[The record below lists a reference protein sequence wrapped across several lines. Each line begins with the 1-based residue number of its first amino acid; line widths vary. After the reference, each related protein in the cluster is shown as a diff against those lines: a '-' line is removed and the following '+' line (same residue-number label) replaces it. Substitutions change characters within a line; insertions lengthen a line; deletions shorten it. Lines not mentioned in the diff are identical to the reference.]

1 MGFPRSRF
9 HNKDAVQAVNLGWDP
24 RRHNRAVGS
33 GAGMGRQP
41 IEGVFKSS
49 LWVIGDWIL
58 LLQGPTS
65 LDTCLRVT
73 CLRVRDWGMYKSPR
87 QSSAEGT
94 SRSISTLTLLTC
106 HKPEQGGLWGQSS
119 PWAKAG

>member
-65 LDTCLRVT
+65 LDLS
-73 CLRVRDWGMYKSPR
+73 L
-87 QSSAEGT
+87 
-94 SRSISTLTLLTC
+94 I
-106 HKPEQGGLWGQSS
+106 HI
-119 PWAKAG
+119 